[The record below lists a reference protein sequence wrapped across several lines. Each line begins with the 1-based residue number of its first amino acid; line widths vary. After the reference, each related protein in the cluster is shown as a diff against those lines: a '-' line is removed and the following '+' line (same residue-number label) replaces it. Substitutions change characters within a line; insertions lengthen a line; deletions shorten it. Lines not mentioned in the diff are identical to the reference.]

1 MAHPPHEKTIAGI
14 RFADPIRLIT
24 KLAKTCRLRLSPATY
39 MMNRSSL
46 SMLLLALTFGLFS
59 ALASKAAPLVE
70 NQVLK
75 LPSGRIAK
83 ILSVSKIEYS
93 KGVMALMVRY
103 QTTLSVDEQKALSQ
117 EVDEVWKIAQKDVE
131 HYGYDEAIISS
142 NEVPKGIFITASHVL
157 NFIYEKGADGK
168 WTRLNRADFMA
179 AQ

>member
-1 MAHPPHEKTIAGI
+1 
-14 RFADPIRLIT
+14 
-24 KLAKTCRLRLSPATY
+24 
-39 MMNRSSL
+39 MNRRSL
-46 SMLLLALTFGLFS
+46 LTLLFGVALLSLTVS
-59 ALASKAAPLVE
+59 NSQAAPLTE
-70 NQVLK
+70 NQMLK

-83 ILSVSKIEYS
+83 ILSVSKVEYS

-103 QTTLSVDEQKALSQ
+103 QTTLSVDERMALSQ

-131 HYGYDEAIISS
+131 RYGYNDAIISS
-142 NEVPKGIFITASHVL
+142 NETPKGIFITANRVL